1 MNNRCKVD
9 KMINID
15 LLQMTVY
22 NELQNMLEWTLWKL
36 IEIITRYDIIIL
48 IYIYTVY
55 NCIGISVIG
64 INTNLA
70 KQIFKYNK
78 ETSNKNWMKFKYKV
92 FTIT

>member
-22 NELQNMLEWTLWKL
+22 NELQNMLGWTLWKL
-36 IEIITRYDIIIL
+36 IGIITCYDKIIL
-48 IYIYTVY
+48 VYTVY
-55 NCIGISVIG
+55 SCVGISVIS

-70 KQIFKYNK
+70 KQAFKYNK
-78 ETSNKNWMKFKYKV
+78 ETWTKPEWNWNINY
-92 FTIT
+92 